1 MTPARRFF
9 ALLVGGLGLIIG
21 ASLHARAQAAAIQPV
36 AAQPDAGQG
45 QDQAPNR
52 REFMLTARDY
62 RFSPDRI
69 EVGQDDLVKLT
80 VQSTDVAYS
89 LTIDAY
95 RVSRR
100 VPAGGSTTL
109 EFRAD
114 QAGTFDFYSNMTND
128 PRHGQMKGQLVVRPR

>member
-1 MTPARRFF
+1 MF

-21 ASLHARAQAAAIQPV
+21 ASLHARAQAASIQPV
-36 AAQPDAGQG
+36 SARPGAE

-52 REFMLTARDY
+52 REFTLTARDY

-80 VQSTDVAYS
+80 VQSADVAYS

-95 RVSRR
+95 RLSRR
-100 VPAGGSTTL
+100 IPAG
-109 EFRAD
+109 D
-114 QAGTFDFYSNMTND
+114 
-128 PRHGQMKGQLVVRPR
+128 RPRSSFERIRQGRSTSIRT